1 MVFFKIN
8 YFRKKKTGK
17 PGQRKIYYL
26 RLVNANKTG
35 GKHRLADKQA
45 PRDPCRGPTNTP
57 ENKAAKTA
65 RYSHVMAR
73 LLLSMVSHA
82 QATPR
87 YGTMDARPTFQLST
101 SGCHLTK
108 ILHCAHASHAAA
120 VRCCTASSKC
130 FSVCQ
135 PAQGRSRG
143 TAPRLCA
150 SGFASNWSE
159 ASAECAAHGAALCT
173 HLELAACCKTGCA
186 MDMMLTWTRSRCGSE
201 PSSEQVTLPR
211 IDSRSRQN
219 RAACSTHGITN
230 QTALRAP
237 ISGCGLLPALTAQ
250 VEPPLGGSKLHRQA
264 LRVLTQ
270 VILPRRANSNWNI
283 YYPLVSAFIAAERAR
298 PWEEPPASFSV
309 VELGTAF
316 GGNADHLLAS
326 LRGAHVTAVD
336 PFLAGYDPNDAQ
348 SRLLRT
354 VREEMGLSS
363 TAFSQAWAAAL
374 ALEMRAKYHCRY
386 RLLHA
391 LSAPAAAAFADRSV
405 DVLFVD
411 GLHTEAGVTADL
423 HAWWPKLAGDAI
435 VLFNDYD
442 PGSGA
447 LHPGVARAVHATM
460 KARGFPRDALF
471 VGGMGRAPGQGNA
484 ALCLPQGCKGPRI
497 GRQRGPAL

>member
-1 MVFFKIN
+1 
-8 YFRKKKTGK
+8 
-17 PGQRKIYYL
+17 
-26 RLVNANKTG
+26 
-35 GKHRLADKQA
+35 
-45 PRDPCRGPTNTP
+45 
-57 ENKAAKTA
+57 
-65 RYSHVMAR
+65 
-73 LLLSMVSHA
+73 MVSHA

-108 ILHCAHASHAAA
+108 TLHCAHASHAAA
-120 VRCCTASSKC
+120 VRCCTASGKC
-130 FSVCQ
+130 LSVCQ

-186 MDMMLTWTRSRCGSE
+186 MDTMLTWTRSRCGSE
-201 PSSEQVTLPR
+201 PDAVPSSEQVTLPR
-211 IDSRSRQN
+211 IDSRSSRQN

-230 QTALRAP
+230 QTALWAP
-237 ISGCGLLPALTAQ
+237 ISGCGLVPALTAQ

-264 LRVLTQ
+264 LRVLAQ

-283 YYPLVSAFIAAERAR
+283 YYPLVSAFIAAERAH
-298 PWEEPPASFSV
+298 PWDEPPASFSV

-326 LRGAHVTAVD
+326 LRGAHLTAVD

-391 LSAPAAAAFADRSV
+391 LSVPAAAAFADRSV

-447 LHPGVARAVHATM
+447 LHPGVASAVHAMM
-460 KARGFPRDALF
+460 KARGFPRDALY
-471 VGGMGRAPGQGNA
+471 VGGKGRAPGQSNA
-484 ALCLPQGCKGPRI
+484 ALCLPHGCKGHRI
-497 GRQRGPAL
+497 G